1 MADASKN
8 CGGSGC
14 VVPEGQTEEYR
25 ADHDDIRK
33 TEQREK
39 GLKLMRFLMGL
50 NSKAVT

>member
-8 CGGSGC
+8 CGGSGRD
-14 VVPEGQTEEYR
+14 PEGQAKEYR
-25 ADHDDIRK
+25 ADHDAIRK

>member
-1 MADASKN
+1 MAENIADR
-8 CGGSGC
+8 GSGRRD
-14 VVPEGQTEEYR
+14 PKGQAVENR

-39 GLKLMRFLMGL
+39 GLKLMRYLMGL